1 MKGDGNDGKSDGMAQ
16 GVKHGPK
23 TCLSSLRD
31 RDEEMEDSG
40 VFDLEFG
47 LSVGVLQ

>member
-1 MKGDGNDGKSDGMAQ
+1 MVIICGIEGED
-16 GVKHGPK
+16 HGPK

-31 RDEEMEDSG
+31 RDEKMEDPS
-40 VFDLEFG
+40 VFDMEFG